1 MELAKFIDH
10 TYLQPD
16 AQKKDIDKILSEAK
30 QYHFASVCISPIWVS
45 YAHKEL
51 ADSDV
56 NVVTVIGFPEGA
68 TPTSVK
74 AFETKQAIADGADE
88 VDMVIPT
95 GFLKDGEYDY
105 VENDIRAVV
114 EAAQG
119 KTTKVIIEACLLTD
133 AEKVK
138 ACELAKKAGADFVKT
153 STGFGTGGAT
163 EEDVRLMV
171 ERTRGEVKVKAAGGI
186 RTLDA
191 ALRMIDL
198 GVSRI
203 GSTASVKIMEEFLA
217 R

>member
-16 AQKKDIDKILSEAK
+16 AQKKDIDKILAEAK
-30 QYHFASVCISPIWVS
+30 QYHFASVCISPIWGS
-45 YAHKEL
+45 HAHKEL
-51 ADSDV
+51 AGSGV

-74 AFETKQAIADGADE
+74 AFETRQAIADGADE
-88 VDMVIPT
+88 VDTVIPI

-133 AEKVK
+133 DEKVK

-153 STGFGTGGAT
+153 STGFSKWGAT
-163 EEDVRLMV
+163 VEDVKLMRKTVGPEWASRL
-171 ERTRGEVKVKAAGGI
+171 RAGYATA
-186 RTLDA
+186 RKPRPWSQLA
-191 ALRMIDL
+191 P
-198 GVSRI
+198 
-203 GSTASVKIMEEFLA
+203 TASA
-217 R
+217 QATASTS

>member
-30 QYHFASVCISPIWVS
+30 RYHFASVCISPIWVS

-51 ADSDV
+51 ANSDV

-88 VDMVIPT
+88 VDMVIPI

-114 EAAQG
+114 AAAQG
-119 KTTKVIIEACLLTD
+119 KTTKVIIETCLLTD

-153 STGFGTGGAT
+153 STGFSKGGAT
-163 EEDVRLMV
+163 IEDVKLMRKTV
-171 ERTRGEVKVKAAGGI
+171 GPDMGVKASGGVRDRKEAEAMVAAG
-186 RTLDA
+186 A
-191 ALRMIDL
+191 N
-198 GVSRI
+198 RI
-203 GSTASVKIMEEFLA
+203 GTSHGIDIMKG
-217 R
+217 